1 LTNGKVLLGNKQVHG
16 NANITYYKMS
26 EVNGSLLLQIFYSC
40 PFGTF
45 LDIFNLLYHPNA
57 QY

>member
-1 LTNGKVLLGNKQVHG
+1 MLPRNKQVHG
-16 NANITYYKMS
+16 NAKITYYKMS

-40 PFGTF
+40 PFCTF
-45 LDIFNLLYHPNA
+45 LYIFSLLYQPNG